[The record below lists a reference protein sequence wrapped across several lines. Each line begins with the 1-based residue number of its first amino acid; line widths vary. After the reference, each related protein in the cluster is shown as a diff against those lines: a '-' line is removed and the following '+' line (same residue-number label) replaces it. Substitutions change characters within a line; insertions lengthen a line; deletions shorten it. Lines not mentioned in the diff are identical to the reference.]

1 MSASST
7 GVPNVLIVED
17 EMVLRMRA
25 VDIVEDAG
33 FRSVEAVNA
42 DEAMSI
48 LESRSDISLLFTDIQ
63 MPGSMDGLKLAHAV
77 HSRWP
82 DIKIILVSGQ
92 VKPSDAERPADSR
105 FFGKPL
111 GDAANDHRIAGD
123 GGRRRAENR
132 SKAARS
138 AQADEHRH
146 AAAAPIDPPLSAH
159 EAALSAENDS
169 LRLLLEQAGIDAKA
183 LLAQAG
189 IDAKEREAADKLQKL
204 ILGELH
210 HRIKNTLAT
219 VSAIASQSFRA
230 APSIEHGQ
238 KAMEGRLAALGRAHD
253 LLMQISW
260 SNASLT
266 HTLSGATEPYE
277 SQGTR
282 RFHFNGPDIRI
293 TSGAVIALAMTFNE
307 LCTNT
312 TKFGAL
318 SVPTGRVEIAWTI
331 DDDKQR
337 MRLTWTEKG
346 GPPVQPPERRSFGT
360 RMMESLGQQ
369 LNGQVQL
376 RYDPTGFVYALDVP
390 LGSLI
395 AAADDRDHRHALGRR
410 SVFRLTAFDGSS
422 AVNAAACC
430 NSRRNSSRRSW
441 IEAMTSPV
449 ACPSPINAA
458 SDNCRLASMVSGTAS
473 VTPIR

>member
-1 MSASST
+1 MPSPT
-7 GVPNVLIVED
+7 GSNGAPNVLVVED
-17 EMVLRMRA
+17 EMVLRIRA

-33 FRSVEAVNA
+33 FVPVEAVNA
-42 DEAMSI
+42 DEAIAI
-48 LESRSDISLLFTDIQ
+48 LESRSDISVLFTDIQ

-82 DIKIILVSGQ
+82 HIKIILVSGQ
-92 VKPSDAERPADSR
+92 VKPSDADKPADSR

-111 GDAANDHRIAGD
+111 GVEQMISELQAMVGTGALKIVPVDPLPQTDEIVERVAAI
-123 GGRRRAENR
+123 EP
-132 SKAARS
+132 
-138 AQADEHRH
+138 
-146 AAAAPIDPPLSAH
+146 APRTAH
-159 EAALSAENDS
+159 EAVLSAENDS
-169 LRLLLEQAGIDAKA
+169 LRLLLEQAGIDAKV

-219 VSAIASQSFRA
+219 VSSIASQSFRTA
-230 APSIEHGQ
+230 TSIEHGQ
-238 KAMEGRLAALGRAHD
+238 TAMEGRLAALGRAHD

-266 HTLSGATEPYE
+266 HTFSDATEPYD

-293 TSGAVIALAMTFNE
+293 TSGAVIALAMTLNE

-318 SVPTGRVEIAWTI
+318 SRPTGRVEIVWTT
-331 DDDKQR
+331 DDER
-337 MRLTWTEKG
+337 MRLTWTEKA
-346 GPPVQPPERRSFGT
+346 GPPVQRPTRRSFGT

-376 RYDPTGFVYALDVP
+376 SYDPSGFVYSLDVP
-390 LGSLI
+390 LNSII
-395 AAADDRDHRHALGRR
+395 AA
-410 SVFRLTAFDGSS
+410 
-422 AVNAAACC
+422 
-430 NSRRNSSRRSW
+430 
-441 IEAMTSPV
+441 
-449 ACPSPINAA
+449 
-458 SDNCRLASMVSGTAS
+458 
-473 VTPIR
+473 